1 MGIYRGGKSHGAA
14 NPIKIFT
21 TMFMHHMPKVMQ
33 KGQCEETSIL
43 QVMNSKKTNMKSLGN
58 IGVVKSPGWKTH
70 FVFGYG
76 G

>member
-1 MGIYRGGKSHGAA
+1 
-14 NPIKIFT
+14 
-21 TMFMHHMPKVMQ
+21 MQ